1 MTINSKLTRRKFITA
16 SATAGGGLVLGFY
29 IPDVF
34 SNDIDTA
41 SQPWET
47 YTDKAGAE
55 VNAWLV
61 ISADDTVTIRVAQS
75 EMGEGVFTSMP
86 MIIAEELHC
95 DWSKVRAEYASAN
108 RSLREG
114 GVYKRMTT
122 AGSSAVR
129 RSRIYLQQAGA
140 SARERLIQAAA
151 DQWGVSASS
160 CIAKNSVVTHE
171 ATGQSLRYGEVAA
184 AAAKVKLSEEPKI
197 KTPDKFTLL
206 GQPVARLDTQVK
218 VDGSAKF
225 GIDVRLPDML
235 YATTKSS
242 PVVGARV
249 KSYDF
254 DAIKDRPGVHSVV
267 EFKGENNPVGLRSG
281 VAVVADTWWRAKTAL
296 DLLPIEWDY
305 GPNTHVNSKDIAQQD
320 IQVLNEKSG
329 ITQYEQGDA
338 PQAISTASKAVEAI
352 YSAPYQAH
360 ATMEPSGCTAQVK
373 SDRVDVWLG
382 TQDPEGAL
390 RTSAKLTGVA
400 PENVHVH
407 NCFLGGG
414 FGTRGSR
421 SEVIQAI
428 EVAKTLSG
436 RPVNLVWTR
445 EEDFNND
452 YFNPNARLKF
462 QAALD
467 SDGMPTAW
475 FNHITVDSF
484 FEWLVPKMRKNGLDW
499 GATNGLLGPDS
510 KNQLGERGGMAYQI
524 PNMRVE
530 YTMRNTHI
538 PVGFWRAPGHNH
550 NIFMR
555 ESFIDELAHTSGKD
569 PVDYRRA
576 LLKQAPDWLNVLE
589 KVVDKAN
596 WGKTLPRGTAQ
607 GFAITEGFGT
617 IAAQVAQVTV
627 SKNGEIK
634 IDKIV
639 NALDCGHVINPL
651 TIEMQMESALVYG
664 LSAALYGEI
673 TLENGRVQ
681 QDNYDDYPVMRIND
695 MPEVETHFAL
705 SGGKK
710 WGGIGEAG
718 LPVGLAAVANAI
730 FSATGKRIRSIPFKH
745 YDLSWS

>member
-1 MTINSKLTRRKFITA
+1 MNSKLSRRKFITA
-16 SATAGGGLVLGFY
+16 SATAGGGLILGFN
-29 IPDVF
+29 IPEVF
-34 SNDIDTA
+34 SNDIGAA
-41 SQPWET
+41 SQPWKMH
-47 YTDKAGAE
+47 TDKAGAE

-86 MIIAEELHC
+86 MIVAEELQC

-108 RSLREG
+108 RSLREDR
-114 GVYKRMTT
+114 VYKRMTT

-129 RSRIYLQQAGA
+129 RSRVYLQQAGA

-151 DQWGVSASS
+151 EQWGVSASS
-160 CIAKNSVVTHE
+160 CSAKDSVVTHTE
-171 ATGQSLRYGEVAA
+171 TGQSLKYGELAA

-197 KTPDKFTLL
+197 KTPDQFTLL
-206 GQPVARLDTQVK
+206 GQPVARLDTPVK
-218 VDGSAKF
+218 VNGSAKF
-225 GIDVRLPDML
+225 GTDVRLPDML

-249 KSYDF
+249 KNFDF
-254 DAIKDRPGVHSVV
+254 NAIKDRPGVHSVV

-296 DLLPIEWDY
+296 DNLPIEWDY

-320 IQVLNEKSG
+320 IEVLNGNSG
-329 ITQYEQGDA
+329 ITQYEKGDA
-338 PQAISTASKAVEAI
+338 PDAIRSANKVVEAV

-360 ATMEPSGCTAQVK
+360 AAMEPSGCTAQVK

-390 RTSAKLTGVA
+390 RTSAKLTGVS

-428 EVAKTLSG
+428 EIAKTLSG
-436 RPVNLVWTR
+436 RSVNLVWTR

-452 YFNPNARLKF
+452 YFNPSAMLKF
-462 QAALD
+462 QATLGP
-467 SDGMPTAW
+467 DGMPVAW
-475 FNHITVDSF
+475 HNRITVDSYF
-484 FEWLVPKMRKNGLDW
+484 DWLVPKMLKNGLDW

-510 KNQLGERGGMAYQI
+510 KNMMGERGGMAYEI
-524 PNMRVE
+524 PNMRVD
-530 YTMRNTHI
+530 YAMRNSHI

-589 KVVDKAN
+589 KAVDKGD
-596 WGKTLPRGTAQ
+596 WGKSLPRGTGQ

-627 SKNGEIK
+627 SKRGEIK
-634 IDKIV
+634 LDKIV

-651 TIEMQMESALVYG
+651 TIEMQLESALVYG
-664 LSAALYGEI
+664 LSAAMYGEI
-673 TLENGRVQ
+673 TLENGLVQ
-681 QDNYDDYPVMRIND
+681 QRNFDNYPMMKIKD

-730 FSATGKRIRSIPFKH
+730 HAATGQRIRSIPFKH
-745 YDLSWS
+745 HDLSWS